1 MRARDLASRL
11 EDAREVGANREYVT
25 WLGHIDDH
33 PITVC
38 AHGVG
43 AAGANVC
50 FVELLNGGVQTLIRA
65 GTCGAIQPGIS
76 DGDLVVASAA
86 VREDG
91 VSDHLIPAAY
101 PAVPDRELTAVLTAT
116 AAAQGVPVREGLVVT
131 EANFYAGSEPP
142 RWQRYTPYGALVVE
156 MELSS
161 LFVVASMRGARAA
174 GILAVDGN
182 LVDERDPDMSDYDPH
197 REVVTAGVARM
208 LDIVVGTVREISRS
222 QLR

>member
-1 MRARDLASRL
+1 
-11 EDAREVGANREYVT
+11 
-25 WLGHIDDH
+25 
-33 PITVC
+33 
-38 AHGVG
+38 
-43 AAGANVC
+43 
-50 FVELLNGGVQTLIRA
+50 
-65 GTCGAIQPGIS
+65 
-76 DGDLVVASAA
+76 
-86 VREDG
+86 
-91 VSDHLIPAAY
+91 
-101 PAVPDRELTAVLTAT
+101 
-116 AAAQGVPVREGLVVT
+116 
-131 EANFYAGSEPP
+131 
-142 RWQRYTPYGALVVE
+142 